1 MFFEVL
7 SIPPIPCLDRDSQ
20 GLRIVSELS
29 PLAKETLVDLSK
41 SMVPENPGDD
51 HHFPMKLARNTHLW
65 TAASIL
71 SSHVVGHIPGI
82 SRKIFHKM
90 VG

>member
-20 GLRIVSELS
+20 GLRIVSGLS
-29 PLAKETLVDLSK
+29 SLAKETLVDLSE

-51 HHFPMKLARNTHLW
+51 HQFPIKLARNT
-65 TAASIL
+65 AASTL
-71 SSHVVGHIPGI
+71 SPHVVGHIP
-82 SRKIFHKM
+82 
-90 VG
+90 